1 MPVFVGDISGAPLFG
16 VVLLLVV
23 LTCAAIWL
31 ARNRRKHLQAR
42 ERQRR
47 AFWGF

>member
-1 MPVFVGDISGAPLFG
+1 MTVFFGDISGAPLFG
-16 VVLLLVV
+16 VVLLFALV
-23 LTCAAIWL
+23 CAASWG
-31 ARNRRKHLQAR
+31 ARHRRKHQQAR